1 MGFESLGDFL
11 KILFYNPTCVD
22 GQDDPRGVTHGLAV
36 ARFLQGKTRTKMSEI
51 IGLIYSRKHSA
62 PSPRSTQYHERHAS
76 FSPSISQL
84 STMHVLRCFLGPP
97 ISSAAMSIK
106 IYISLP
112 RRTMTLSLGDP
123 LMADA
128 QRIALDWLLGR
139 FWGNSALLDFVRST
153 SCVRLSL
160 GISPSLWLP
169 RAKMVL

>member
-1 MGFESLGDFL
+1 MDWPSLDSFKEKQGPRCPKSL
-11 KILFYNPTCVD
+11 ASYILASTV
-22 GQDDPRGVTHGLAV
+22 PRRRDLLNITNVMPH
-36 ARFLQGKTRTKMSEI
+36 
-51 IGLIYSRKHSA
+51 SRP
-62 PSPRSTQYHERHAS
+62 PSRL
-76 FSPSISQL
+76 QL
-84 STMHVLRCFLGPP
+84 STMHVLRCLLGPP

-169 RAKMVL
+169 RAKMVLRLRRSAAPIPSYIFYHNLLFIHT

>member
-1 MGFESLGDFL
+1 MGNSGFESLGDFL

-22 GQDDPRGVTHGLAV
+22 GQDDPHGVTHGLAV
-36 ARFLQGKTRTKMSEI
+36 TRFLQGKTRTKMSEI

-76 FSPSISQL
+76 FSPSISPAAINHARPSL
-84 STMHVLRCFLGPP
+84 FTWATNLVGNHVHL
-97 ISSAAMSIK
+97 
-106 IYISLP
+106 
-112 RRTMTLSLGDP
+112 
-123 LMADA
+123 
-128 QRIALDWLLGR
+128 
-139 FWGNSALLDFVRST
+139 GNSALLDFVRST

>member
-1 MGFESLGDFL
+1 MDWPSLDSFKQKQGRRCPKSL
-11 KILFYNPTCVD
+11 ASYILASTV
-22 GQDDPRGVTHGLAV
+22 PRRRDLLNITNVMPH
-36 ARFLQGKTRTKMSEI
+36 
-51 IGLIYSRKHSA
+51 SRP
-62 PSPRSTQYHERHAS
+62 PSRL
-76 FSPSISQL
+76 QL
-84 STMHVLRCFLGPP
+84 STMHVLRCLLGPP

-112 RRTMTLSLGDP
+112 RRMMTLSFGDP